1 MQEPKKRKKLDM
13 SKNDEFR
20 YLLGELVKDLDESLR
35 GSIYGSIYS
44 KFAKIDLNSAKEFI
58 IKKKNEGIISEE
70 LSKKLID
77 LLYKYSKY
85 Y

>member
-1 MQEPKKRKKLDM
+1 MQESKKRKKLDM
-13 SKNDEFR
+13 SRNDEFR
-20 YLLGELVKDLDESLR
+20 YMLGELVKDLDESVR
-35 GSIYGSIYS
+35 GAIYGGIYS

-58 IKKKNEGIISEE
+58 IRKKSEGILSEE

-77 LLYKYSKY
+77 LLYRYGKY